1 MPRKAKDKV
10 IEDLTK
16 KETLEIV
23 SKKEPVKKIVQ
34 KKVSEKKQAS
44 KKTAIQKTNEKEK
57 SSKTIT
63 SRKNNEK
70 KETSKK
76 AEVKKINEKKET
88 NKKTTKKEAFEK
100 EMTEATS
107 KKNATKKANVT
118 KTNSV
123 TKKVSTKKSS
133 SSTKSSTTKAV
144 TKKSPTSKTKKTRTT
159 KSTNSMLSFL
169 GEYYDLPNQYEKT
182 MVKILAQTP
191 TILFVYWDISTLD
204 RQNFITLYGEAFFQ
218 ETTPFLLV
226 INKTK
231 NYQFEIEV
239 NDYANSWYLHIPDSD
254 CKYEVI
260 LMRKNKNSQIILEN
274 NGRMTVTSSNNLET
288 PNDHILFEKLGK
300 TVFFKDVKTEL
311 VQEKTLS
318 SFAFICNI
326 GRIYNIYD
334 FYKEIYQ
341 NELNGDELGTS
352 LSSSNFSSNLK

>member
-16 KETLEIV
+16 KETLEAV
-23 SKKEPVKKIVQ
+23 SKKVPTKKA
-34 KKVSEKKQAS
+34 SEKKDTTKKVAT
-44 KKTAIQKTNEKEK
+44 KKTSEKKAATKKTSEKK
-57 SSKTIT
+57 DTAKKAVTKKAS
-63 SRKNNEK
+63 EK
-70 KETSKK
+70 KEVSKK
-76 AEVKKINEKKET
+76 LEPTEVT
-88 NKKTTKKEAFEK
+88 NKKTTKKEALKK
-100 EMTEATS
+100 ETTKATS
-107 KKNATKKANVT
+107 KKVA
-118 KTNSV
+118 
-123 TKKVSTKKSS
+123 TKKSS
-133 SSTKSSTTKAV
+133 STTSSTTSKAKV
-144 TKKSPTSKTKKTRTT
+144 KKSSSTQTKKTHKT
-159 KSTNSMLSFL
+159 KLAKSSISFL

-182 MVKILAQTP
+182 IVKILAQTP

-204 RQNFITLYGEAFFQ
+204 SQNMLKYNGENFFQ

-226 INKTK
+226 INKTY
-231 NYQFEIEV
+231 NYQFEVEV

-254 CKYEVI
+254 CEYEVI

-300 TVFFKDVKTEL
+300 TIFFKDVKTEF
-311 VQEKTLS
+311 VQEKNIS
-318 SFAFICNI
+318 SFAFICNM

-352 LSSSNFSSNLK
+352 LSSSNFSSNFK